1 VTLGARIRA
10 ARQDL
15 GLSQAEF
22 ARRLRVGPNEPY
34 RWETDRHA
42 PRVRQL
48 QKIAAVTGRPA
59 GWFIDGDSLDVRPG
73 RALEE
78 VPK

>member
-1 VTLGARIRA
+1 
-10 ARQDL
+10 
-15 GLSQAEF
+15 
-22 ARRLRVGPNEPY
+22 VGPNEPY